1 METATAIQ
9 EIEPLFGVANYIEV
23 ITFYVGNTQ
32 YATPVSEDRYIE
44 EDKRKTT
51 RIELNEKLGAE
62 VTTYQGKPVPIYDL
76 ANLMGCESEY
86 NKNLGLLKILEAR
99 EQDHVNWMASLES
112 CLKNNT
118 EFKGARDPSQCEFG
132 KWYLQFKAE
141 DEILAD
147 IMKDFDEPHSRL
159 HGLAD
164 ELLKLRDEGHPDKAL
179 QALEYQRGRSFVK
192 LIDLFSAA
200 RERIEN
206 ITRPILLYIDTSR
219 KMIAVRLNAISDI
232 VSFPKS
238 SFTVQKDVDDNQKL
252 DNLMF
257 VAGYLE
263 NTDDEPPCV
272 LLDWRL
278 FTSPNA

>member
-1 METATAIQ
+1 
-9 EIEPLFGVANYIEV
+9 
-23 ITFYVGNTQ
+23 
-32 YATPVSEDRYIE
+32 
-44 EDKRKTT
+44 
-51 RIELNEKLGAE
+51 
-62 VTTYQGKPVPIYDL
+62 
-76 ANLMGCESEY
+76 
-86 NKNLGLLKILEAR
+86 
-99 EQDHVNWMASLES
+99 
-112 CLKNNT
+112 
-118 EFKGARDPSQCEFG
+118 
-132 KWYLQFKAE
+132 
-141 DEILAD
+141 
-147 IMKDFDEPHSRL
+147 MKDFDEPHSRL

-164 ELLKLRDEGHPDKAL
+164 ELLKLRDEGHIEKAL
-179 QALEYQRGRSFVK
+179 QTLEYQRGRSFVK
-192 LIDLFSAA
+192 LIDLFSSA

-263 NTDDEPPCV
+263 NTDNEPPCV

-278 FTSPNA
+278 FISPNA